1 MSTARLRVL
10 QLGKFYPP
18 HMGGI
23 ETHLQALCEQLQ
35 RSVDVRVIVA
45 SDDRRTRDEL
55 VDGIRVTRAGTAFHI
70 TTVPVCPGMAGEIRK
85 TPADLVHIH
94 WPNPAALLSYLVS
107 GHRGRLIVTYHS
119 DIVQQRAWR
128 RLFQPIL
135 SRALS
140 RSSAI
145 IATSAAY
152 VETSPVLSDYRHRC
166 HVIPYGIDVAK
177 FDSCDSDQVE
187 QIRKRY
193 GPRIALSVGR
203 LIYYKGFEHLIDAM
217 AEVSGRLLI
226 IGAGPL
232 RLRLERQA
240 TVRGIKDRVVFLGE
254 IQNRDVI
261 PYYHAADVFVLPSVA
276 RSEAFGIVQL
286 EAMACGKP
294 VVNTR
299 LDSGVPFVSP
309 HGVTGLTVPPAKPRA
324 LADAINLLLSDAER
338 RAEFGKAGRR
348 RVRQEFSLE
357 LMVRRTRDVYDGVGT
372 VRRESGGNEGGAST
386 RL

>member
-1 MSTARLRVL
+1 VSSARLRVL

-18 HMGGI
+18 HMGGM

-45 SDDRRTRDEL
+45 SDDRQTTEEL
-55 VDGIRVTRAGTAFHI
+55 IGGIRVTRAGTAFHV
-70 TTVPVCPGMAGEIRK
+70 TTVPICPGMAGAIRK

-119 DIVQQRAWR
+119 DIVRQRVSQ

-135 SRALS
+135 NRTLRCSA
-140 RSSAI
+140 AI
-145 IATSAAY
+145 IASSAQY

-166 HVIPYGIDVAK
+166 HVIPYGVDLAK
-177 FDSCDSDQVE
+177 FERCDRDEVNR
-187 QIRKRY
+187 IRRRH
-193 GPRIALSVGR
+193 GPRIVVSVGR
-203 LIYYKGFEHLIDAM
+203 LVYYKGFEYLIEAM
-217 AEVSGRLLI
+217 TGVSGRLLV
-226 IGAGPL
+226 IGDGPL
-232 RLRLERQA
+232 RPPLERQA
-240 TVRGIKDRVVFLGE
+240 IVQNINDSVIFLGE
-254 IQNRDVI
+254 VRDIV

-299 LDSGVPFVSP
+299 LESGVPFVSP
-309 HGVTGLTVPPAKPRA
+309 HGITGLTVPPADPGA
-324 LADAINLLLSDAER
+324 LADAINLLLGDVQR
-338 RAEFGKAGRR
+338 RTEFGNAGRR
-348 RVRQEFSLE
+348 RVQEEFSLE
-357 LMVRRTRDVYDGVGT
+357 LMIRRTLDVYDAVGPLEA
-372 VRRESGGNEGGAST
+372 RERST
-386 RL
+386 LK

>member
-23 ETHLQALCEQLQ
+23 ETHLQALCEELQ
-35 RSVDVRVIVA
+35 RSADVRVIVA
-45 SDDRRTRDEL
+45 SDGRRTTEEW

-70 TTVPVCPGMAGEIRK
+70 TTVPVCPGMAGEIRR

-94 WPNPAALLSYLVS
+94 WPNPAALLAYLVS

-140 RSSAI
+140 RSAAI
-145 IATSAAY
+145 IATSGAY
-152 VETSPVLSDYRHRC
+152 VETSPVLTDYRDRC
-166 HVIPYGIDVAK
+166 HVIPYGIDVAR
-177 FDSCDSDQVE
+177 FDCRGSDQVD
-187 QIRKRY
+187 RVRRRY
-193 GPRIALSVGR
+193 GPQIVVSVGR
-203 LIYYKGFEHLIDAM
+203 LVYYKGVEHLIDAM
-217 AEVSGRLLI
+217 TSVSGRLLV
-226 IGAGPL
+226 IGDGPL
-232 RLRLERQA
+232 RPRLERQA
-240 TVRGIKDRVVFLGE
+240 IVRNIKDRVVFLGE
-254 IQNRDVI
+254 VRDIV

-299 LDSGVPFVSP
+299 LESGVPFVSP

-324 LADAINLLLSDAER
+324 LADAVNLLLGNAR
-338 RAEFGKAGRR
+338 RTLNLGRNVAPTAGRR
-348 RVRQEFSLE
+348 
-357 LMVRRTRDVYDGVGT
+357 G
-372 VRRESGGNEGGAST
+372 SGE
-386 RL
+386 R

>member
-23 ETHLQALCEQLQ
+23 ETHLQALCEELQ
-35 RSVDVRVIVA
+35 RSADVRVIVA
-45 SDDRRTRDEL
+45 SDGRRTTEEW

-70 TTVPVCPGMAGEIRK
+70 TTVPVCPGMAGEIRR

-94 WPNPAALLSYLVS
+94 WPNPAALLAYLVS

-140 RSSAI
+140 RSAAI

-166 HVIPYGIDVAK
+166 HVIPYGIDVAR
-177 FDSCDSDQVE
+177 FDCRDSDQVDR
-187 QIRKRY
+187 IRRRY
-193 GPRIALSVGR
+193 GPRIVVSVGR
-203 LIYYKGFEHLIDAM
+203 LVYYKGVEYLIDAM
-217 AEVSGRLLI
+217 TGVSGRLLV
-226 IGAGPL
+226 IGDGPL
-232 RLRLERQA
+232 RPRLERQA
-240 TVRGIKDRVVFLGE
+240 IVRNIKDRVVFLGE
-254 IQNRDVI
+254 IQNRDIV

-324 LADAINLLLSDAER
+324 LADAVNLLLGNAQR
-338 RAEFGKAGRR
+338 RTEFGNAGRR
-348 RVRQEFSLE
+348 RVREEFTLE
-357 LMVRRTRDVYDGVGT
+357 LMVRRTLDVYDRVG
-372 VRRESGGNEGGAST
+372 SGTAG
-386 RL
+386 

>member
-1 MSTARLRVL
+1 
-10 QLGKFYPP
+10 
-18 HMGGI
+18 MGGM

-45 SDDRRTRDEL
+45 SDDRWTTDEL

-70 TTVPVCPGMAGEIRK
+70 TTVPVCPGMAREIRK

-94 WPNPAALLSYLVS
+94 WPNPAALLSYLLS

-119 DIVQQRAWR
+119 DIVRQRVWR

-140 RSSAI
+140 RSAAI
-145 IATSAAY
+145 IATSAIY

-166 HVIPYGIDVAK
+166 HVIPFGVDLAR
-177 FDSCDSDQVE
+177 FDCCDRDEVDR
-187 QIRKRY
+187 IRRRY
-193 GPRIALSVGR
+193 GPQIVVSVGR
-203 LIYYKGFEHLIDAM
+203 LIYYKGFEYLIDAM
-217 AEVSGRLLI
+217 TEVGGRLLV
-226 IGAGPL
+226 IGDGPL
-232 RLRLERQA
+232 RPRLERQA
-240 TVRGIKDRVVFLGE
+240 IVRNIKDRVVFLGE
-254 IQNRDVI
+254 VRDIV

-309 HGVTGLTVPPAKPRA
+309 HGVTGLTVPPAKSGA
-324 LADAINLLLSDAER
+324 LADAVNLLLGNAQR
-338 RAEFGKAGRR
+338 RTEFGNAGRR
-348 RVRQEFSLE
+348 RVEEEFSLE
-357 LMVRRTRDVYDGVGT
+357 LMVRRTLDIYDEVGAVT
-372 VRRESGGNEGGAST
+372 ARERTNLKLRRNGT
-386 RL
+386 